1 MLPASQSLILIKK
14 YLKPFVLFDRRGIY
28 NIILEMTTMC
38 RLVSLNITFSFI
50 TKYNISNFKLCIKIM
65 TLGTMQRYSIIA

>member
-28 NIILEMTTMC
+28 NIILEMTMSTG
-38 RLVSLNITFSFI
+38 F
-50 TKYNISNFKLCIKIM
+50 TKYYIFIYN
-65 TLGTMQRYSIIA
+65 